1 MNRLLAHVPRVL
13 VFRIQ
18 NMYVPFDDGNFLRSC
33 VESTRTVHDICLA
46 QRQTNRFL
54 VHLSEIFLHLS
65 DHWNLPVTDSNDDI
79 LISFFNTIRQV
90 EVTPIKQQSPLS
102 KNRN

>member
-1 MNRLLAHVPRVL
+1 
-13 VFRIQ
+13 
-18 NMYVPFDDGNFLRSC
+18 MYP
-33 VESTRTVHDICLA
+33 STTATFSARASDLRTVHDICPA

-54 VHLSEIFLHLS
+54 VHLSEFFLHLS
-65 DHWNLPVTDSNDDI
+65 DYWNLPVTDSNDDI